1 MNVKLKYLNKKI
13 SKTSTNLILFVNDS
27 FNTNN
32 LKNNLNRNE
41 LSYIN
46 DLLKKRSQ
54 KKYTN
59 F

>member
-1 MNVKLKYLNKKI
+1 MNVKLKYLNKKV
-13 SKTSTNLILFVNDS
+13 SKTSSNLILFVNDS

-46 DLLKKRSQ
+46 DLLKERIS
-54 KKYTN
+54 KKIY
-59 F
+59 

>member
-1 MNVKLKYLNKKI
+1 MSVKLRYLNKKI
-13 SKTSTNLILFVNDS
+13 SNTSSHLILFVNDS

-41 LSYIN
+41 LFYIN
-46 DLLKKRSQ
+46 DLLKESDL
-54 KKYTN
+54 KKFTN